1 MNLNKKI
8 KPPQKGMI
16 DFTRGVRTA
25 IYKPVLL
32 KSILALSIII
42 NSPKIDINEITE
54 KFIRILWD
62 YRKKFHLSLIQ
73 SGRSAAIDSIITK
86 IDKKAIF

>member
-16 DFTRGVRTA
+16 DFTRGARTA

-32 KSILALSIII
+32 KSILTLSIII
-42 NSPKIDINEITE
+42 NSPKIDINEIMRALMLGLLCSFSNVQAILVFACRDFYI
-54 KFIRILWD
+54 FI
-62 YRKKFHLSLIQ
+62 
-73 SGRSAAIDSIITK
+73 
-86 IDKKAIF
+86 